1 MDRSFGKLLLIAGL
15 VLVIVGAWILAG
27 PKIPWL
33 GRLPGDIRI
42 SRDGYSLH
50 IPLVTCLLVSLLLT
64 FLLNLFTRR

>member
-15 VLVIVGAWILAG
+15 VLVIVGAWILAS